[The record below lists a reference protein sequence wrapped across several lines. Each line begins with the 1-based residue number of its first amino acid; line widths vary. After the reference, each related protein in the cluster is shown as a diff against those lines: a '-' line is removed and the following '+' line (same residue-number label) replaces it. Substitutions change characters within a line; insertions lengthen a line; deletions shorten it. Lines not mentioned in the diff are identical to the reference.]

1 MPRNKEDRA
10 VLISRFSALGDV
22 AMTLPSVYDACAAN
36 PDVQFYFLT
45 RHHPAQVFINRPPNL
60 TLAPVNLENYKG
72 VAGMW
77 RLAKALKKRYAITD
91 YVDLHDVLRTK
102 LLRLFMRLQG
112 VKVSKIDKGRRAKTE
127 LTRRTNKMLV
137 QLKPMPE
144 RYREVFYRAGVALAN
159 DFESLYGAG
168 KGNPAEFASVLG
180 LSVPNGSPDTG
191 TWSKPKDEHW
201 IAIAPF
207 AKHKG
212 KIYPVEQLERVV
224 EHFDRKGGVRIFM
237 FGFGDGEASVIGRI
251 AGRNKSVVNMAA
263 AQLGIAA
270 ELSLLSHCDVM
281 LSMDSANM
289 HLASLVGLRTVSV
302 WGATHPY
309 TGFLGWKQRTRDV
322 VQLDMTCRPC
332 SVFGDRPCLRGD
344 YHCLAGITPKMIF
357 DKVEAALT

>member
-1 MPRNKEDRA
+1 MPRNKEERS

-22 AMTLPSVYDACAAN
+22 AMTLPSVYDACSAN
-36 PDVQFYFLT
+36 PDVRFFYLT
-45 RHHPAQVFINRPPNL
+45 RHHPAQVFINRPANL
-60 TLAPVNLENYKG
+60 TMAPVNLDNYKG

-77 RLAKALKKRYAITD
+77 RLSRALRKRYGITD

-102 LLRLFMRLQG
+102 MLRLFMRLQG
-112 VKVSKIDKGRRAKTE
+112 VRVSSLDKGRRAKKE
-127 LTRRTNKMLV
+127 LTRRHDKVLT

-144 RYREVFYRAGVALAN
+144 RYRDVFYRAGVAVSN
-159 DFESLYGAG
+159 DFESLWG
-168 KGNPAEFASVLG
+168 KGKGDPAAFAAVSG
-180 LSVPNGSPDTG
+180 P
-191 TWSKPKDEHW
+191 KPEGEKW

-212 KIYPVEQLERVV
+212 KIYPIEQLERVI
-224 EHFDRKGGVRIFM
+224 EHFDRKGDTKM
-237 FGFGDGEASVIGRI
+237 FVLGFGETENELIGRLS
-251 AGRNKSVVNMAA
+251 RRYKSVVNMAEA
-263 AQLGIAA
+263 NLGIAA

-309 TGFLGWKQRTRDV
+309 TGFLGWRQRTRDV

-332 SVFGDRPCLRGD
+332 SVFGDKPCFRGD
-344 YHCLAGITPKMIF
+344 YHCLAGITPKMIIE
-357 DKVEAALT
+357 KIEG

>member
-1 MPRNKEDRA
+1 MPRNKEERA

-22 AMTLPSVYDACAAN
+22 AMTLPSVYDACSAN
-36 PDVQFYFLT
+36 PDVRFFYLT
-45 RHHPAQVFINRPPNL
+45 RHHPAQVFINRPANL
-60 TLAPVNLENYKG
+60 TMAPVNLDNYKG

-77 RLAKALKKRYAITD
+77 RLSRALRKRYGITD

-102 LLRLFMRLQG
+102 MLRLFMRLQG
-112 VKVSKIDKGRRAKTE
+112 VRVSSLDKGRRAKKE
-127 LTRRTNKMLV
+127 LTRRHDKVLT

-144 RYREVFYRAGVALAN
+144 RYRDVFYRAGVAVSN
-159 DFESLYGAG
+159 DFESLWG
-168 KGNPAEFASVLG
+168 KGKGDPAAFAAVSG
-180 LSVPNGSPDTG
+180 P
-191 TWSKPKDEHW
+191 KPEGEKW

-212 KIYPVEQLERVV
+212 KIYPIEQLERVI
-224 EHFDRKGGVRIFM
+224 EHFDRKGDTKM
-237 FGFGDGEASVIGRI
+237 FVLGFGETENELIGRLS
-251 AGRNKSVVNMAA
+251 RRYKSVVNMAEA
-263 AQLGIAA
+263 NLGIAA

-309 TGFLGWKQRTRDV
+309 TGFLGWRQRTRDV

-332 SVFGDRPCLRGD
+332 SVFGDKPCFRGD
-344 YHCLAGITPKMIF
+344 YHCLAGITPKMIIE
-357 DKVEAALT
+357 KIEG